1 MSDSVKDDRDEELLL
16 LGALL
21 DDSPNEVYLFDEDDL
36 RFQFVNARALDNL
49 GLTFEQTRAMT
60 PLDLKPLFDARG
72 LREVLAPLLDGI
84 EERVVFR
91 TLHRRADGSTYPV
104 EVVVRLAPRGG
115 RRVFIATVTDISERT
130 KTERE
135 HKVGEARFRALIE
148 RSLDLIL
155 LADAAGRFTF
165 ASPSVTTLLG
175 YSPEE
180 ILRFD
185 PLEIIHP
192 DDQPAAGAAL
202 GATLGGEEQA
212 RLEFR
217 VRHKDGSWRAI
228 SAIAHNLL
236 DHPAVGAIVMNARD
250 VTEERR
256 LAEQLRQSQKLE
268 SIGRLAGGIAHDF
281 NNILTT
287 ILSSA
292 AFLEECTA
300 NDSHARDFASA
311 LWYVFEPSVSSC
323 GEAIQAEQKQIDA
336 ARTKLADPE
345 SEVALLDA
353 ERLYIPVTF
362 ALGADKTN
370 DGKSYPEYDRLFSGG
385 VKDDKL
391 VISLINGLID
401 HEPGAEL
408 YQDSGYGEWLDTLSE
423 VFDARPGWQVVD
435 VEGGADISS
444 YELQS
449 GKQVS
454 LSFEQ
459 IIALNDGTTPSG
471 ISSSERSELEAM
483 VAKRVADTWITFEL
497 PVTVQLGDEAKRDF
511 GIQIMAYFGH
521 AESTVPFKHAVK
533 NSDVFIYNG
542 HSMIGSGP
550 LDPRN
555 FSASDFPASYQILF
569 IDGCVSYNYYE
580 ADYIPLKE
588 GGTENL
594 DLITNGIESPAWR
607 SGFALGRFI
616 ATLLDGES
624 ASYLELLESA
634 EATGSGLR
642 VVDGELDN
650 TYNPDKQPL
659 AIESR

>member
-1 MSDSVKDDRDEELLL
+1 MRLSALVVALALPVLAFTAGCSEQPVQSEE
-16 LGALL
+16 
-21 DDSPNEVYLFDEDDL
+21 DL
-36 RFQFVNARALDNL
+36 TAVRARSRE
-49 GLTFEQTRAMT
+49 LTFEGRVFVKPGTSESSILSLVHQQTKSAFG
-60 PLDLKPLFDARG
+60 PLRTSDISVNNRELKGVDPKTFVKRD
-72 LREVLAPLLDGI
+72 VI
-84 EERVVFR
+84 VVD
-91 TLHRRADGSTYPV
+91 TEGSAEPVPMV
-104 EVVVRLAPRGG
+104 EVRYTYVDDAVVPTRM
-115 RRVFIATVTDISERT
+115 
-130 KTERE
+130 KT
-135 HKVGEARFRALIE
+135 
-148 RSLDLIL
+148 RSSL
-155 LADAAGRFTF
+155 
-165 ASPSVTTLLG
+165 
-175 YSPEE
+175 
-180 ILRFD
+180 
-185 PLEIIHP
+185 
-192 DDQPAAGAAL
+192 AGA
-202 GATLGGEEQA
+202 
-212 RLEFR
+212 
-217 VRHKDGSWRAI
+217 V
-228 SAIAHNLL
+228 
-236 DHPAVGAIVMNARD
+236 
-250 VTEERR
+250 
-256 LAEQLRQSQKLE
+256 LRPSYQSE
-268 SIGRLAGGIAHDF
+268 SQRI
-281 NNILTT
+281 
-287 ILSSA
+287 
-292 AFLEECTA
+292 LEECTA

-444 YELQS
+444 YELES
-449 GKQVS
+449 GKQIS